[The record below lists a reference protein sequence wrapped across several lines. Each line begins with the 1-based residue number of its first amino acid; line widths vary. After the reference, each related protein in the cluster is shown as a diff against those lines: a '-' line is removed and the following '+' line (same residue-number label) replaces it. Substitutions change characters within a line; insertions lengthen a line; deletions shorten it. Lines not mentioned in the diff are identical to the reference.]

1 MTNNQ
6 LRDISSSATYLFWRG
21 SDYRFIISQILDF
34 EESILSDEIKQM
46 IINRNYI
53 YNLGLRNKF
62 PIQEFMDNI
71 YKIIDE
77 YIQVY
82 ISDRVYWSIE
92 NYGINYT
99 NNFQNWITHY
109 CKIKQLLQ
117 QFLLGCEKYN
127 FESNLIPNNM
137 IFLVKFQDDCS
148 PNKLDWRYTHHLLKC
163 IKTTP
168 KMIKYQY
175 TEQCNLEIDSGQ
187 FKRSAVEE
195 IYLLPNII
203 SDTEFIMFSRII
215 YQSDFRFSHFMNEY
229 NKIQKF
235 NNKQDWFNFIDFI

>member
-127 FESNLIPNNM
+127 FESN
-137 IFLVKFQDDCS
+137 
-148 PNKLDWRYTHHLLKC
+148 
-163 IKTTP
+163 
-168 KMIKYQY
+168 
-175 TEQCNLEIDSGQ
+175 
-187 FKRSAVEE
+187 SAVEE